1 MDLQMRLD
9 ELLRVAEEMGLSI
22 RREPLGGDG
31 GGFCVIKGE
40 RRLFVDTL
48 ADLET
53 RYERTL
59 DALAGMPEIEVRY
72 LCPEVREDIEK
83 RQSDGTNCS

>member
-1 MDLQMRLD
+1 MDLQARLD
-9 ELLRVAEEMGLSI
+9 ELIRIAEELGLAI
-22 RREPLGGDG
+22 RRVPMGGDG

-40 RRLFVDTL
+40 RRLFVDTM

-59 DALAGMPEIEVRY
+59 EALAGIPEIESLYIR
-72 LCPEVREDIEK
+72 PEVRADIEQVN
-83 RQSDGTNCS
+83 RE